1 MQLSCNTGDDNP
13 VLKALEDRA
22 AAITIIRDK
31 WGIPHI
37 YGKSDADAVFG
48 LMYAQC
54 EESFE
59 RVERNYIQ
67 RLGRLAEIEGEK
79 YLYQDLQTRLIY
91 DTAEAILDYRNSPS
105 WLKELLDGFADGVN
119 YYLLKHP
126 EVRPKLLTRFEPW
139 YPLMFTD
146 GGYTAT
152 QTGGAELSD
161 LKNLYGSGPAPGTPN
176 TRLYRELNPNGSNAF
191 AIGPSRSASGKALL
205 YINPHV
211 SFYFRTEA
219 HMVSEQGL
227 NAYGAVT
234 WGQFFVYQGFNEFCG
249 WMHTSSLADAS
260 DLYEESV
267 VRKDGALY
275 YQYNDS
281 LRKIT
286 NRQHVFRVR
295 VEDKMR
301 SVPITAFYTHH
312 GPVVGKRN
320 EKWLSLREENR
331 TINGLIQSWQRTKS
345 KSFDDFEQ
353 SMKLRSNNSCN
364 TMYADQNGTIAYWHG
379 NFIPVRNP
387 TYNYTTPL
395 DGRNPNTEWQG
406 VHGIG
411 QLVFVKNPKS
421 GWLQN
426 CNSDPFLVTD
436 TPGLDKG
443 KYQPYMAPDG
453 ENFRSV
459 RARQLLRNQNL
470 FTLEKLIAIGYDRYL
485 SIFDSILPPL
495 LHSFEE
501 LKTTDS
507 LYMILKEPI
516 HVLKNWDRYA
526 SVSSI
531 ALSLGAEWAYKLM
544 DQNYSLMTTEEGSDQ
559 VKLFSSFAR
568 KNSSRQL
575 LDMLREVIRDYEKI
589 YRTWRIPWGEL
600 VRFQRITG
608 DIHPKFDDNSESVPV
623 GLASSLLGCLPAYE
637 SVWAK
642 TYRSYGVAGNS
653 FVAAV
658 EFGDRIKAKSIVT
671 AGQSFQPG
679 SKNFKDQLPLFLE
692 GKLKDV
698 LFYKEDVLKNSSKT
712 YHPGIESSK

>member
-1 MQLSCNTGDDNP
+1 MQLGCNTGDDDP
-13 VLKALEDRA
+13 ALKTLGDRA
-22 AAITIIRDK
+22 AAITIIRDQ

-79 YLYQDLQTRLIY
+79 YLYQDLQMRLIY
-91 DTAEAILDYRNSPS
+91 DTAEAIVDYGNSPS
-105 WLKELLDGFADGVN
+105 WLKELLHAFADGIN
-119 YYLLKHP
+119 YYLLKNP

-146 GGYTAT
+146 GGFTAT

-161 LKNLYGSGPAPGTPN
+161 LKNLYLSASSPGMPN
-176 TRLYRELNPNGSNAF
+176 TRLYRELNLNGSNAF

-211 SFYFRTEA
+211 NFYFRTEA

-286 NRQHVFRVR
+286 SRQHVFTIR
-295 VEDKMR
+295 EEGKMR

-345 KSFDDFEQ
+345 KNFDEFKQ
-353 SMKLRSNNSCN
+353 SMKLRGNNSCN
-364 TMYADQNGTIAYWHG
+364 TMYADKNGTIAYWHG
-379 NFIPVRNP
+379 NFIPVRDP
-387 TYNYTTPL
+387 LFNYTTPL
-395 DGRNPNTEWQG
+395 DGKNPATEWRG
-406 VHGIG
+406 VHDID
-411 QLVFVKNPKS
+411 QLVHVKNPAS

-426 CNSDPFLVTD
+426 CNSGPFQVTD
-436 TPGLDKG
+436 ATGLDPG
-443 KYQPYMAPDG
+443 KYQSYMAPDG
-453 ENFRSV
+453 ENFRSL
-459 RARQLLRNQNL
+459 RARQLLPNQSM
-470 FTLEKLIAIGYDRYL
+470 FTLEKLIATGYDRYL
-485 SIFDSILPPL
+485 GIFDSILPPL
-495 LHSFEE
+495 FHSFEE
-501 LKTTDS
+501 LETTDS
-507 LYMILKEPI
+507 LYMILREPVQ
-516 HVLKNWDRYA
+516 VLKNWDRYA

-559 VKLFSSFAR
+559 VQLFSSFAR
-568 KNSSRQL
+568 KSSSRQRL
-575 LDMLREVIRDYEKI
+575 NMLREVIREYERV
-589 YRTWRIPWGEL
+589 YGTWKIPWGEL

-608 DIHPKFDDNSESVPV
+608 DIQAKFDDNRESVPV
-623 GLASSLLGCLPAYE
+623 GFASSLFGCLPAYE
-637 SVWAK
+637 SVWVK

-658 EFGDRIKAKSIVT
+658 EFGDRVKAKSIVT
-671 AGQSFQPG
+671 GGQSFQPG
-679 SKNFKDQLPLFLE
+679 SKNFNDQSPLFLE

-698 LFYKEDVLKNSSKT
+698 LFDKEDVLKNSSKI
-712 YHPGIESSK
+712 YHPGNEK